1 MVLLPLQIGM
11 DPTLVKG
18 KKGSASSG
26 DDEHLFRTAA
36 HQKHPT
42 AYMEP
47 PTNGIKSGNTP
58 PPPIPPLAPLGAA
71 DSATWLRFKAD
82 LLKYQGLQMQYQANL
97 LEKQARELLRQG
109 GDDSNKF
116 AAHAQ
121 QLVEGSDE
129 RSSSSYSYYSCQ
141 PENRPQPAGSS
152 DGSSSNMAVIQ
163 GFSRRVSVLGSHQQ
177 LEQQHQLF
185 AQPRRVVP
193 STSVGSSRAEYCRSL
208 GSASP
213 RDVSSSVTPP
223 SLSDDMDDEEEVE
236 EEGPMDLSSSRGDAD
251 DSCNGMMTHHYE
263 PLLPEQQGSHLR
275 YSTLPRIFFRQQEVG
290 GGGGGAYSD

>member
-1 MVLLPLQIGM
+1 M

-18 KKGSASSG
+18 KKSSASSG

-36 HQKHPT
+36 HPQKHPT

-97 LEKQARELLRQG
+97 LEKQARALLRQG
-109 GDDSNKF
+109 GDESSKF
-116 AAHAQ
+116 AAHAA
-121 QLVEGSDE
+121 QLVEGGD
-129 RSSSSYSYYSCQ
+129 SSSSYSYYSCQ
-141 PENRPQPAGSS
+141 PENCPQPAAGS
-152 DGSSSNMAVIQ
+152 SSSNMAVIQ
-163 GFSRRVSVLGSHQQ
+163 GFNQRVSVLGSHHQQ
-177 LEQQHQLF
+177 LDQQQQMF

-193 STSVGSSRAEYCRSL
+193 STSVGSSRADYCRSL

-223 SLSDDMDDEEEVE
+223 SLSDDMDDEEED
-236 EEGPMDLSSSRGDAD
+236 GPMDLSSSRGDAD
-251 DSCNGMMTHHYE
+251 DSCNGMTTHHYDE

>member
-26 DDEHLFRTAA
+26 DDEHLFRTSA

-47 PTNGIKSGNTP
+47 LKSGIKGGNTP

-97 LEKQARELLRQG
+97 LEKQARALLRQG
-109 GDDSNKF
+109 GDESNKF
-116 AAHAQ
+116 AAHAS
-121 QLVEGSDE
+121 QLVERGDE
-129 RSSSSYSYYSCQ
+129 QSNSSYSYYSCQ
-141 PENRPQPAGSS
+141 PENCPQPAAGSS
-152 DGSSSNMAVIQ
+152 DGINSNIAVIQ

-177 LEQQHQLF
+177 QEDQQLF

-193 STSVGSSRAEYCRSL
+193 STSVGSSRADYCRSL

-223 SLSDDMDDEEEVE
+223 SEDMDDEEEE
-236 EEGPMDLSSSRGDAD
+236 DGPMDLSSSRGDAD
-251 DSCNGMMTHHYE
+251 DSCSGVMTHHYDE